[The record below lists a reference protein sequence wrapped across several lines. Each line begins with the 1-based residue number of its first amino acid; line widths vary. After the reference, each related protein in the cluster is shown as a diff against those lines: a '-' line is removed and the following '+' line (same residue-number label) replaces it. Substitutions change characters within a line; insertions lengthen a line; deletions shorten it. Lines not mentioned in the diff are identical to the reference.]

1 MVATEICREVGAE
14 IGREFGA
21 EICREVG
28 AGAPQLVPPKFLI
41 GATIS
46 LRGEATK
53 IFLIR
58 FPTEH
63 PEFQFFLEH

>member
-14 IGREFGA
+14 IGQEFGA

-28 AGAPQLVPPKFLI
+28 AETPQLVPPKFLI

-46 LRGEATK
+46 LRGGRPQK
-53 IFLIR
+53 
-58 FPTEH
+58 
-63 PEFQFFLEH
+63 FFNQVSNRTP